1 MNSIWPVFPD
11 FLTARAPEGDLEHS
25 LGTTL
30 PFTTVTESCWHNL
43 NHIPN
48 LNHEEMGNAVVHSLV
63 SEGQEASQKESGV
76 ENEWAS
82 PRYPPQAYGVSPFTC
97 VAFFVTP
104 WSQQGSS
111 VHGILQGRIP
121 EWVALPS
128 TRGPSQPRDQTCVSY
143 VSFIGRRLL

>member
-1 MNSIWPVFPD
+1 MNPIWPVFPD

-43 NHIPN
+43 NPIPN
-48 LNHEEMGNAVVHSLV
+48 LNHEEMGNVVLHSLV

-82 PRYPPQAYGVSPFTC
+82 PRYPPQAYVVSPFTC

-104 WSQQGSS
+104 WTVASKAPLSMGFSRQEYRSGLPCPPPGTFPTQGSN
-111 VHGILQGRIP
+111 Q
-121 EWVALPS
+121 
-128 TRGPSQPRDQTCVSY
+128 VSY
-143 VSFIGRRLL
+143 VSFI